1 MKDARTGE
9 AVCGAALTT
18 GDSRRWAI
26 SDAEGRF
33 RLAGI
38 DEPEVDLHVSCL
50 GYVTQT
56 LHLRTETPRSTV
68 DIALRESNLA
78 IDEVVVTAQ
87 RRSAESGS
95 AYAIDRQTLDL
106 GNGDA
111 LTTNQKHALFQLPF
125 GVTSRYN
132 WLTDSVFQPYV
143 GMKLGACYAELSS
156 YYYVVRQYT
165 ETWGFYLSPEV
176 GVSIFPRPDYR
187 MGIHVALYYNYAT
200 NNGDVL
206 VYRVDNLNNFGLRV
220 GISF

>member
-1 MKDARTGE
+1 MTLRIQSCPGFRRLSAACRLLLPLLLLLLLGGARVAQAQPAARRLIEGTVKDARTGE

-18 GDSRRWAI
+18 GDARRWAI

-95 AYAIDRQTLDL
+95 AYAIDRQTL
-106 GNGDA
+106 
-111 LTTNQKHALFQLPF
+111 
-125 GVTSRYN
+125 
-132 WLTDSVFQPYV
+132 
-143 GMKLGACYAELSS
+143 
-156 YYYVVRQYT
+156 
-165 ETWGFYLSPEV
+165 
-176 GVSIFPRPDYR
+176 
-187 MGIHVALYYNYAT
+187 
-200 NNGDVL
+200 
-206 VYRVDNLNNFGLRV
+206 
-220 GISF
+220 